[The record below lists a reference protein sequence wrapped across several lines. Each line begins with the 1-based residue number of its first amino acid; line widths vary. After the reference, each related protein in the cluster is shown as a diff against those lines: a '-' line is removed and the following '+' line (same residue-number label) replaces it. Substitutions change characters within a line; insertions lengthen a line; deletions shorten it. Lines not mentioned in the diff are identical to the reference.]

1 MKNAMELNMKEL
13 ELVNG
18 GAVAGGLAHKPAAKA
33 GYILHK
39 ITARDTVWG
48 LSRKYHCSMDA
59 ILDAN
64 PSIEDKRLI
73 RTNYWLYIPVR
84 RRA

>member
-1 MKNAMELNMKEL
+1 MKNAVELNLNEL

-48 LSRKYHCSMDA
+48 LSRKYHCTMDA
-59 ILDAN
+59 ILNAN

-73 RTNYWLYIPVR
+73 RTNYWLYIPAR

>member
-1 MKNAMELNMKEL
+1 MENMMELNLVEME
-13 ELVNG
+13 EVNG
-18 GAVAGGLAHKPAAKA
+18 GVVAGGLRYKPAAKA

-48 LSRKYHCSMDA
+48 LARRYHCSMDA
-59 ILDAN
+59 IVAAN
-64 PSIEDKRLI
+64 PSIEDRRLI
-73 RTNYWLYIPVR
+73 RTNYWLYIPAR